1 MTKAEL
7 IERIARSRNLPP
19 DITKKDIAA
28 ILGIAFEELSAYFAK
43 AKVTRTTSPR
53 FTFPRF
59 GTFTKKKR
67 PARRGVNP
75 RTLEPMQIDASCTV
89 DFKASKELRDQ
100 MNGAVAKSG
109 KSGKSG
115 KTAKTSRGS
124 ASGKASA
131 AATTRRSTRT
141 AARSGA
147 KTTARTTAKTTA
159 KTTAR
164 TTARTTAKTSTRTK
178 ASPATKVQGKT
189 AALAADQTAGDVSAK
204 AGASAAAT
212 APNASTKRA
221 AKATP
226 RKRPTKVT
234 AAKVAK
240 VAPSGKRL
248 TPRDED
254 AELDA
259 LIDDDSLFVELP
271 ATRLKRV
278 RPESP
283 GKPGSTETG

>member
-28 ILGIAFEELSAYFAK
+28 ILGIAFEELAGYFAK
-43 AKVTRTTSPR
+43 AKVTRSSSPR

-100 MNGAVAKSG
+100 MNGASN
-109 KSGKSG
+109 
-115 KTAKTSRGS
+115 
-124 ASGKASA
+124 KA
-131 AATTRRSTRT
+131 
-141 AARSGA
+141 
-147 KTTARTTAKTTA
+147 TTAKAKTATRKATATA
-159 KTTAR
+159 KSKTTGK
-164 TTARTTAKTSTRTK
+164 TTGKAPGKTGGKTTTK
-178 ASPATKVQGKT
+178 APARKKTK
-189 AALAADQTAGDVSAK
+189 
-204 AGASAAAT
+204 
-212 APNASTKRA
+212 APS
-221 AKATP
+221 
-226 RKRPTKVT
+226 
-234 AAKVAK
+234 K
-240 VAPSGKRL
+240 VAPAAQRKKAAPSGRRL

-278 RPESP
+278 RPRRS
-283 GKPGSTETG
+283 GDDSGSSKTG

>member
-28 ILGIAFEELSAYFAK
+28 ILGIAFEELSTYFAK

-100 MNGAVAKSG
+100 MNGAVAKA
-109 KSGKSG
+109 G
-115 KTAKTSRGS
+115 KTAKTSRRS
-124 ASGKASA
+124 ASGKS
-131 AATTRRSTRT
+131 
-141 AARSGA
+141 
-147 KTTARTTAKTTA
+147 TTARSS
-159 KTTAR
+159 
-164 TTARTTAKTSTRTK
+164 KTSTR
-178 ASPATKVQGKT
+178 SRSKT
-189 AALAADQTAGDVSAK
+189 AAGTRGGTTTGTTTGTAK
-204 AGASAAAT
+204 ARAKPTTASATQRAGKAGTKVGASTAAKAS
-212 APNASTKRA
+212 ANATKRA
-221 AKATP
+221 AKAAP
-226 RKRPTKVT
+226 KKRTAKVT
-234 AAKVAK
+234 AAKVAKVAK

-278 RPESP
+278 RPEAS

>member
-28 ILGIAFEELSAYFAK
+28 ILGIAFEELAGYFAK
-43 AKVTRTTSPR
+43 AKVTKTASPK

-100 MNGAVAKSG
+100 MNGAIAKAPS
-109 KSGKSG
+109 KSTKTAG
-115 KTAKTSRGS
+115 KTTKKRT
-124 ASGKASA
+124 KVSA
-131 AATTRRSTRT
+131 AKR
-141 AARSGA
+141 
-147 KTTARTTAKTTA
+147 
-159 KTTAR
+159 
-164 TTARTTAKTSTRTK
+164 
-178 ASPATKVQGKT
+178 
-189 AALAADQTAGDVSAK
+189 AK
-204 AGASAAAT
+204 A
-212 APNASTKRA
+212 
-221 AKATP
+221 
-226 RKRPTKVT
+226 
-234 AAKVAK
+234 
-240 VAPSGKRL
+240 APSGRRL

-259 LIDDDSLFVELP
+259 LIDDENLFVELP

-278 RPESP
+278 RPRRRGE
-283 GKPGSTETG
+283 GDDEGSSETG

>member
-1 MTKAEL
+1 MDAGSRRMTKAEL
-7 IERIARSRNLPP
+7 IERIARSRSLPP
-19 DITKKDIAA
+19 DITKKDIAT
-28 ILGIAFEELSAYFAK
+28 ILGVAFEELATYFAK

-100 MNGAVAKSG
+100 MNGVVAKA
-109 KSGKSG
+109 
-115 KTAKTSRGS
+115 TKTSS
-124 ASGKASA
+124 
-131 AATTRRSTRT
+131 RS
-141 AARSGA
+141 
-147 KTTARTTAKTTA
+147 
-159 KTTAR
+159 
-164 TTARTTAKTSTRTK
+164 
-178 ASPATKVQGKT
+178 
-189 AALAADQTAGDVSAK
+189 SAK
-204 AGASAAAT
+204 ASSSSAKQPARAKVG
-212 APNASTKRA
+212 PTKRGA
-221 AKATP
+221 
-226 RKRPTKVT
+226 KVT

-240 VAPSGKRL
+240 VAPSGRRL

-259 LIDDDSLFVELP
+259 LIDDDKLFVELP

-278 RPESP
+278 RPGAA
-283 GKPGSTETG
+283 GKTGSTETG

>member
-28 ILGIAFEELSAYFAK
+28 ILGIAFEELAGYFAK
-43 AKVTRTTSPR
+43 AKVTRSSAPR

-100 MNGAVAKSG
+100 MNGSVG
-109 KSGKSG
+109 
-115 KTAKTSRGS
+115 
-124 ASGKASA
+124 
-131 AATTRRSTRT
+131 RT
-141 AARSGA
+141 ATKAKAKAPTRGA
-147 KTTARTTAKTTA
+147 SKPSTRTTAKSTSKPSTKSSSKTAGKSSSKSTT
-159 KTTAR
+159 KRSTKSTS
-164 TTARTTAKTSTRTK
+164 TSTR
-178 ASPATKVQGKT
+178 
-189 AALAADQTAGDVSAK
+189 
-204 AGASAAAT
+204 
-212 APNASTKRA
+212 R
-221 AKATP
+221 
-226 RKRPTKVT
+226 TKVT
-234 AAKVAK
+234 AAKRAK
-240 VAPSGKRL
+240 VAPSGRRL

-278 RPESP
+278 RPRQGE
-283 GKPGSTETG
+283 GGEGSSETG

>member
-28 ILGIAFEELSAYFAK
+28 ILGLAFEELAGYFAK
-43 AKVTRTTSPR
+43 AKVTRTSAPR

-100 MNGAVAKSG
+100 MNGAVGRTAAKAS
-109 KSGKSG
+109 
-115 KTAKTSRGS
+115 S
-124 ASGKASA
+124 ASGKAANQTSSKIGSRSGGESSA
-131 AATTRRSTRT
+131 KSTKRSTKPGTKSTRSTTTTR
-141 AARSGA
+141 
-147 KTTARTTAKTTA
+147 
-159 KTTAR
+159 
-164 TTARTTAKTSTRTK
+164 
-178 ASPATKVQGKT
+178 
-189 AALAADQTAGDVSAK
+189 
-204 AGASAAAT
+204 
-212 APNASTKRA
+212 KRA
-221 AKATP
+221 AK
-226 RKRPTKVT
+226 VS
-234 AAKVAK
+234 AAKRTK
-240 VAPSGKRL
+240 VAPSGRRL

-278 RPESP
+278 RPR
-283 GKPGSTETG
+283 STEGSEGSSETA

>member
-28 ILGIAFEELSAYFAK
+28 ILGIAFEELAGYFAK
-43 AKVTRTTSPR
+43 AKVTRTSAPR

-100 MNGAVAKSG
+100 MNGAVGRSTAKSSSASSKSPSKASSRSGG
-109 KSGKSG
+109 KS
-115 KTAKTSRGS
+115 
-124 ASGKASA
+124 
-131 AATTRRSTRT
+131 
-141 AARSGA
+141 
-147 KTTARTTAKTTA
+147 
-159 KTTAR
+159 
-164 TTARTTAKTSTRTK
+164 
-178 ASPATKVQGKT
+178 
-189 AALAADQTAGDVSAK
+189 SAK
-204 AGASAAAT
+204 
-212 APNASTKRA
+212 STKRSSKQGTKSTRSTTTRKRTAKVSA
-221 AKATP
+221 AK
-226 RKRPTKVT
+226 RS
-234 AAKVAK
+234 K
-240 VAPSGKRL
+240 VAPSGRRL

-278 RPESP
+278 RPR
-283 GKPGSTETG
+283 STEGSEGSSETA

>member
-28 ILGIAFEELSAYFAK
+28 ILGIAFEELAGYFAK
-43 AKVTRTTSPR
+43 AKVTRTSAPR

-100 MNGAVAKSG
+100 MNGTVG
-109 KSGKSG
+109 
-115 KTAKTSRGS
+115 
-124 ASGKASA
+124 
-131 AATTRRSTRT
+131 
-141 AARSGA
+141 
-147 KTTARTTAKTTA
+147 RTTAKSSTST
-159 KTTAR
+159 
-164 TTARTTAKTSTRTK
+164 KTS
-178 ASPATKVQGKT
+178 SKT
-189 AALAADQTAGDVSAK
+189 AGKSSSK
-204 AGASAAAT
+204 
-212 APNASTKRA
+212 STKRSSKSASKAGSKAGSKRGTRSTTTTRKRTTKVSA
-221 AKATP
+221 AKRT
-226 RKRPTKVT
+226 
-234 AAKVAK
+234 K
-240 VAPSGKRL
+240 VAPSGRRL

-278 RPESP
+278 RPRRTEGNEGSSESA
-283 GKPGSTETG
+283 

>member
-28 ILGIAFEELSAYFAK
+28 ILGIAFEELAGYFAK
-43 AKVTRTTSPR
+43 AKVTRTSAPR

-100 MNGAVAKSG
+100 MNGAVGRAAAKASSAASKSSSKSSSKSAGKSSAKAAKRAGKPAAKGAKSTR
-109 KSGKSG
+109 SS
-115 KTAKTSRGS
+115 T
-124 ASGKASA
+124 
-131 AATTRRSTRT
+131 TTRKR
-141 AARSGA
+141 
-147 KTTARTTAKTTA
+147 
-159 KTTAR
+159 
-164 TTARTTAKTSTRTK
+164 
-178 ASPATKVQGKT
+178 ATKV
-189 AALAADQTAGDVSAK
+189 
-204 AGASAAAT
+204 SAA
-212 APNASTKRA
+212 KRS
-221 AKATP
+221 
-226 RKRPTKVT
+226 
-234 AAKVAK
+234 K
-240 VAPSGKRL
+240 VAPSGRRL

-278 RPESP
+278 RPRATE
-283 GKPGSTETG
+283 GSEGSSETA

>member
-28 ILGIAFEELSAYFAK
+28 ILGIAFEELATYFAK
-43 AKVTRTTSPR
+43 AKVTRSSSPR

-100 MNGAVAKSG
+100 MNGAVAGKSAKTATKASKTAKPSKTKAAAPKSSKSG
-109 KSGKSG
+109 KSSK
-115 KTAKTSRGS
+115 AKPAKR
-124 ASGKASA
+124 
-131 AATTRRSTRT
+131 TTRSKPST
-141 AARSGA
+141 AAS
-147 KTTARTTAKTTA
+147 K
-159 KTTAR
+159 
-164 TTARTTAKTSTRTK
+164 
-178 ASPATKVQGKT
+178 
-189 AALAADQTAGDVSAK
+189 
-204 AGASAAAT
+204 
-212 APNASTKRA
+212 KRA
-221 AKATP
+221 AP
-226 RKRPTKVT
+226 KVS
-234 AAKVAK
+234 AAKRAQ
-240 VAPSGKRL
+240 VAPSGRRL

-259 LIDDDSLFVELP
+259 LIDDESLFVELP

-278 RPESP
+278 RPRRVEDES
-283 GKPGSTETG
+283 SSESA

>member
-28 ILGIAFEELSAYFAK
+28 ILGIAFEELAGYFAK
-43 AKVTRTTSPR
+43 AKVTRSSAPR

-100 MNGAVAKSG
+100 MNGSVG
-109 KSGKSG
+109 
-115 KTAKTSRGS
+115 
-124 ASGKASA
+124 
-131 AATTRRSTRT
+131 RT
-141 AARSGA
+141 ATKAKAKAPTRGA
-147 KTTARTTAKTTA
+147 SKSSTRTTAKSASKSSSKTAGKSSSKSTT
-159 KTTAR
+159 KRSSKSTS
-164 TTARTTAKTSTRTK
+164 TSTR
-178 ASPATKVQGKT
+178 
-189 AALAADQTAGDVSAK
+189 
-204 AGASAAAT
+204 
-212 APNASTKRA
+212 R
-221 AKATP
+221 
-226 RKRPTKVT
+226 TKVT
-234 AAKVAK
+234 AAKRAK
-240 VAPSGKRL
+240 VAPSGRRL

-278 RPESP
+278 RPRQGE
-283 GKPGSTETG
+283 GGEGSSETG

>member
-28 ILGIAFEELSAYFAK
+28 ILGIAFEELATYFAK

-100 MNGAVAKSG
+100 MNGAVAKAT
-109 KSGKSG
+109 
-115 KTAKTSRGS
+115 KTAKTSRR
-124 ASGKASA
+124 SA
-131 AATTRRSTRT
+131 AKS
-141 AARSGA
+141 
-147 KTTARTTAKTTA
+147 
-159 KTTAR
+159 TAR
-164 TTARTTAKTSTRTK
+164 TTARSSSRTTAK
-178 ASPATKVQGKT
+178 ASSS
-189 AALAADQTAGDVSAK
+189 SAK
-204 AGASAAAT
+204 TVSRAKV
-212 APNASTKRA
+212 APKKRNA
-221 AKATP
+221 
-226 RKRPTKVT
+226 KVT
-234 AAKVAK
+234 AAKLAK
-240 VAPSGKRL
+240 VAPSGRRL

-259 LIDDDSLFVELP
+259 LIDDESLFVELP

-278 RPESP
+278 RPGQSEAPSKSQSKSRSSD
-283 GKPGSTETG
+283 KPGSTETG

>member
-19 DITKKDIAA
+19 DVTKKDIAA
-28 ILGIAFEELSAYFAK
+28 ILGIAFEELATYFAK
-43 AKVTRTTSPR
+43 AKVTRTASPR

-100 MNGAVAKSG
+100 MNGAVAKAS
-109 KSGKSG
+109 KAA
-115 KTAKTSRGS
+115 KTPRGSAKTS
-124 ASGKASA
+124 
-131 AATTRRSTRT
+131 
-141 AARSGA
+141 
-147 KTTARTTAKTTA
+147 AKTTA
-159 KTTAR
+159 KTTRA
-164 TTARTTAKTSTRTK
+164 TTASATSTRTK
-178 ASPATKVQGKT
+178 GTKSS
-189 AALAADQTAGDVSAK
+189 SAK
-204 AGASAAAT
+204 VVSQ
-212 APNASTKRA
+212 
-221 AKATP
+221 AKAAP
-226 RKRPTKVT
+226 SKRN
-234 AAKVAK
+234 AKVVAAK
-240 VAPSGKRL
+240 VAPSGRRL

-278 RPESP
+278 RPERS

>member
-28 ILGIAFEELSAYFAK
+28 ILGIAFEELATYFAK
-43 AKVTRTTSPR
+43 AKVTRTSSPR

-75 RTLEPMQIDASCTV
+75 RTLEPMLIDASCTV

-100 MNGAVAKSG
+100 MNGTVAKTT
-109 KSGKSG
+109 
-115 KTAKTSRGS
+115 KTTK
-124 ASGKASA
+124 
-131 AATTRRSTRT
+131 TTRRS
-141 AARSGA
+141 AA
-147 KTTARTTAKTTA
+147 KTSKTSS
-159 KTTAR
+159 R
-164 TTARTTAKTSTRTK
+164 TTART
-178 ASPATKVQGKT
+178 ATKT
-189 AALAADQTAGDVSAK
+189 AARGGAK
-204 AGASAAAT
+204 
-212 APNASTKRA
+212 KA
-221 AKATP
+221 AKKTSKTGVKAKPSSANKPLARTKTSGK
-226 RKRPTKVT
+226 KRDAKLP
-234 AAKVAK
+234 AAKVSK
-240 VAPSGKRL
+240 VAPSGRRL

-259 LIDDDSLFVELP
+259 LIDDESLFVELP

-278 RPESP
+278 RPGQS
-283 GKPGSTETG
+283 GGQTPGSTETG